1 MVLDTLGTT
10 VVEAAI
16 ILIVASHVGK
26 PAALLQDQE
35 LHPHSDLN
43 ASSVTLDEMPAA
55 SSSSLTR
62 VKKSGFRNDVNARR
76 V

>member
-35 LHPHSDLN
+35 LHPHSDVN

-55 SSSSLTR
+55 SSLIR
-62 VKKSGFRNDVNARR
+62 VQKSGFRNDVNARR